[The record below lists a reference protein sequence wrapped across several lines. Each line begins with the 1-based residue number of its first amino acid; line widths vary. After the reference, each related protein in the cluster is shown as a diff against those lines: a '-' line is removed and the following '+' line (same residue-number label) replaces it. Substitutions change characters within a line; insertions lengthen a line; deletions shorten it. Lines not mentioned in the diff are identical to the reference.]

1 LAGLSGDSLDLSNVR
16 RIQIMK
22 NIFVCLFVVSLLVP
36 VALSAQA
43 TSSWVFMGSDG
54 HLHYKTDAQGNRI
67 LDYSYAGYEGGGV
80 ALPTVPVAQT
90 ISPVSGDN
98 TAHIQAAIDAVSG
111 LTPDANGFRGA
122 VLLQAGSYAVSGTLH
137 ITAGGVVLRGS
148 GSGAGGTN
156 LNMTGS
162 AHLLLSITGSG
173 SATATGSTASITDSF
188 VPSGTLSFHVNSTSG
203 FSVGDA
209 ILVQRPVTQPWV
221 HFMGMDT
228 LTRNGA
234 PQTWISVGTLIKTD
248 RTITAISGNQITLDA
263 PLTDSF
269 DSSLLNPP
277 GGSIVHY
284 TFPGR
289 IAQVGVE
296 HLSITAPPQ
305 DVTLGGAQFQALGM
319 NSTING
325 WLSDLMIHDTDN
337 STSIGGGTKQ
347 ITVDNVTITH
357 SIAFTGSAG
366 PEDFGA
372 SGTRIL
378 FNKCFSKGN
387 SGVWPFVVQAEVT
400 GPVVLL
406 NSGADS
412 RGFAPHQRWATG
424 LLADGS
430 KFTGGTAGG
439 GKEGIAF
446 SDRGNFGSG
455 QGWDAGWSVA
465 WNVESPNLLVQ
476 EPPGVNNWCIGC
488 IGTEVSEVPPGGSTV
503 APNGIYESRGTHV
516 TPSSLYLAQLCDRLG
531 ATAAANIGYSGVC
544 ASAADFSLTATPG
557 AQSVTPGGSANYTV
571 TAAASGGF
579 SGAVALTVSGVPS
592 GTTCVFNPATI
603 TGGSGTSTMTCST
616 SSSTPP
622 GTYTMTITGAGG
634 GISHTATVSLG
645 VSTPDFSISAS
656 PSSRTVAAG
665 TGTTYTVTVTATNGF
680 TGNVALSAGT
690 LPAGVSGNFSSTT
703 VTGSGTSTLTIT
715 TATSTAAA
723 TYPVTVTGTSGTLTH
738 SATAVNLVVTPATV
752 CVSGGSSFVNTAIAS
767 QNGTFTATFDATP
780 SVSDINSV
788 IALSHG
794 VQSMYTGFATLVRF
808 NPTGDIDARK
818 GGAYAPVPATIPYS
832 AGLTYH
838 FRLVINVPA
847 HTYSIFV
854 TPPGGM
860 ELTVGTDFA
869 FRTEQ
874 NMVTSL
880 DHWGVEANTG
890 TDKVC
895 NFTVQ

>member
-1 LAGLSGDSLDLSNVR
+1 
-16 RIQIMK
+16 MK
-22 NIFVCLFVVSLLVP
+22 HIFVCLLLISFLVP

-54 HLHYKTDAQGNRI
+54 HLHYKTDSNGNHI

-80 ALPTVPVAQT
+80 ALPTVPVART
-90 ISPVSGDN
+90 IGPVSGDN
-98 TAHIQAAIDAVSG
+98 TANIQAAINAVSA

-122 VLLQAGSYAVSGTLH
+122 VLLQAGTYAVSGTLT
-137 ITAGGVVLRGS
+137 IATGGVVLRGS
-148 GSGAGGTN
+148 GSGSGGTN

-162 AHLLLSITGSG
+162 PHLLISITGSG

-203 FSVGDA
+203 FNVGDA
-209 ILVQRPVTQPWV
+209 ILVQRPVTAPWV

-228 LTRNGA
+228 LTRGGA
-234 PQTWISVGTLIKTD
+234 PQTWISVGTLIHTD
-248 RTITAISGNQITLDA
+248 RTITAINGNQITLDA

-277 GGSIVHY
+277 GGTIVHY
-284 TFPGR
+284 TFAGR

-296 HLSITAPPQ
+296 HLSVTAPAQ
-305 DVTLGGAQFQALGM
+305 NVNLGGAQFQALGM

-325 WLSDLMIHDTDN
+325 WLSDLIVHDTDN
-337 STSIGGGTKQ
+337 SISIGGGTKQ
-347 ITVDNVTITH
+347 ITVDSVTITH

-366 PEDFGA
+366 PADFSM

-378 FNKCFSKGN
+378 FNKCISKGN
-387 SGVWPFVVQAEVT
+387 SGVWPFVAQAEVT
-400 GPVVLL
+400 GPLVLL
-406 NSGADS
+406 NSEADS

-424 LLADGS
+424 LLADES
-430 KFTGGTAGG
+430 KFPGGTSGG
-439 GKEGIAF
+439 GKDGIAF
-446 SDRGNFGSG
+446 GDRGNFGSG

-488 IGTEVSEVPPGGSTV
+488 IGAISTEVPPGGSSP

-516 TPSSLYLAQLCDRLG
+516 TPASLYLAQLCDRLG
-531 ATAAANIGYSGVC
+531 ASALTNIGYDSSSC
-544 ASAADFSLTATPG
+544 AGTPPQDFSLTATPP
-557 AQSVTPGGSANYTV
+557 SVTINPGDSASYTV
-571 TAAASGGF
+571 RVTPSGGF
-579 SGAVALTVSGVPS
+579 SGTVALSLSGVPG
-592 GTTCVFNPATI
+592 GTTCSFNPATI
-603 TGGSGTSTMTCST
+603 IGGSGTSTLTCST

-622 GTYTMTITGAGG
+622 GTYTLTVTGTSSSSSS
-634 GISHTATVSLG
+634 SHSATLSL
-645 VSTPDFSISAS
+645 VVNTPPLQDFSISAS
-656 PSSRTVAAG
+656 PSSRTVTAG
-665 TGTTYTVTVTATNGF
+665 AGTTYTVTVTATNGF
-680 TGNVALSAGT
+680 SGNVALSAGT
-690 LPAGVSGNFSSTT
+690 LPAGVSGIFSPAT
-703 VTGSGTSTLTIT
+703 VTGSGTSTLTIATAGST
-715 TATSTAAA
+715 TPA
-723 TYPVTVTGTSGTLTH
+723 TYSLTVTGTSGALTH
-738 SATAVNLVVTPATV
+738 NATPVSLVVTPASV
-752 CVSGGSSFVNTAIAS
+752 CVSGGSTFVNTPIAS
-767 QNGTFTATFDATP
+767 QTGTFTATFDAMP
-780 SVSDINSV
+780 SVANINSV

-794 VQSMYTGFATLVRF
+794 VQTAYTGFATLVRF

-818 GGAYAPVPATIPYS
+818 AGAYAPNPATIPYS
-832 AGLTYH
+832 ANLTYH

-854 TPPGGM
+854 TPPGIGAQ
-860 ELTVGTDFA
+860 ELTVGTNFA

-874 NMVTSL
+874 NTVTSL
-880 DHWGVEANTG
+880 DHWGVEAATG